1 MKKFELNLDRLHN
14 VYFNGGGRGSGK
26 TTLWCYE
33 LLGIVETRLYTYDKI
48 KKPVIITYN
57 VPHKWIF
64 SAIDQLESVCEF
76 EKIPFLRKST
86 DCFVV
91 GEVAFVLVAAQP
103 TTFEY
108 EYSWKGSDLDPSSEN
123 LLNREF
129 RERVFADAVDE
140 VSLVNF
146 TTNLN

>member
-14 VYFNGGGRGSGK
+14 VYLNGGGRGSGK

-33 LLGIVETRLYTYDKI
+33 LLGIVETGLYTWDKI
-48 KKPVIITYN
+48 KKPIIITYN

-64 SAIDQLESVCEF
+64 DAINQLESVCEF
-76 EKIPFLRKST
+76 EKIPFSKESAG
-86 DCFVV
+86 CFVV
-91 GEVAFVLVAAQP
+91 GEVAFVLVATQP

-108 EYSWKGSDLDPSSEN
+108 EYSWEGSDLDPSSEN

-146 TTNLN
+146 TANLN

>member
-14 VYFNGGGRGSGK
+14 VYLNGGGRGSGK

-33 LLGIVETRLYTYDKI
+33 LLGIVETRLYTWDKI
-48 KKPVIITYN
+48 KKPIIITYN

-64 SAIDQLESVCEF
+64 NAINQLESVCEF
-76 EKIPFLRKST
+76 EKIPFSKESAG
-86 DCFVV
+86 CFVV